1 MQEDQPGQPFLSTLR
16 AVSVCGREFTRL
28 TDGIAERATSS
39 FGDAIDFKIA
49 IRRTPERCIIQ
60 LGPSALT
67 VAFIRSRRDSA
78 EGELLV
84 IYWRGTVAPSVRS
97 QPERAIQPALS
108 AEALS
113 ESVYVAE
120 ATSEAD
126 WIWRSREEP
135 INNYTSLSLADHIVD
150 RLRAV
155 HNSVRSKLT
164 A

>member
-1 MQEDQPGQPFLSTLR
+1 MQDEPQGQPFLSTLR
-16 AVSVCGREFTRL
+16 AMSACGREFARL

-60 LGPSALT
+60 VGPSALT
-67 VAFIRSRRDSA
+67 VAFIRNRRDSA

-84 IYWRGTVAPSVRS
+84 IYWRGNVAPSLRQ
-97 QPERAIQPALS
+97 QPERATQPALS

-126 WIWRSREEP
+126 WMWRSREEP
-135 INNYTSLSLADHIVD
+135 DNNYTSVSLADVIVD
-150 RLRAV
+150 RLRTFHHAI
-155 HNSVRSKLT
+155 S
-164 A
+164 